1 MLHFYTPTSRE
12 ELAVT
17 DQSGLGRYPCSQG
30 SNLRELVGT
39 QQKEWEW
46 SWIGWPES
54 ICHTTPYTYT
64 HTLVSTHY
72 TFMELIPST
81 PPTRPPKLK
90 DECVWPRPWEAE
102 QHIPLTSVTSLEI
115 GTWIKPRQLGSIKAK
130 NYMCCT
136 RGLHLIC
143 LRVKPNVAERRA
155 NNENREEEMSSLWH
169 YLILGLSSYMK

>member
-1 MLHFYTPTSRE
+1 MELDWLTRIHLPYYPLH
-12 ELAVT
+12 
-17 DQSGLGRYPCSQG
+17 
-30 SNLRELVGT
+30 
-39 QQKEWEW
+39 
-46 SWIGWPES
+46 I
-54 ICHTTPYTYT
+54 HT
-64 HTLVSTHY
+64 HTGLHPLYFYGTDPQH
-72 TFMELIPST
+72 

-136 RGLHLIC
+136 RGLHLFC

-155 NNENREEEMSSLWH
+155 NNENREDEMSSLWH
-169 YLILGLSSYMK
+169 IIWSLDLAVTWSNKGPRFCLVLVCGFCFKLIWVHSVFCH